1 MWVLTSIRWLETSK
15 KQYSEPSRNIQ
26 KYPKHDLGLRAL
38 PFVYTLQWRK
48 KKVRFSW
55 DLALNHPQVRPAAPA
70 PTPGP
75 RDPTASAWP
84 RVRAPRWLVLYPQRG
99 ASELEGSSGSFF
111 LLFFFSRFFF
121 SICLGEK
128 MAWSQNRMG
137 TSSKSNGFETHILS
151 HRVALRVW
159 LEGFA
164 ELMIF
169 CHFTQ
174 ENPPFGKNKRLINL
188 LVVVQQIHVSDLH
201 LNLSQNVMF
210 HGFSY
215 IFKIIVQLFLLG
227 IPGLQFET
235 SLLYKRY
242 FS

>member
-1 MWVLTSIRWLETSK
+1 M
-15 KQYSEPSRNIQ
+15 
-26 KYPKHDLGLRAL
+26 A
-38 PFVYTLQWRK
+38 K
-48 KKVRFSW
+48 KKRW
-55 DLALNHPQVRPAAPA
+55 DFPGIWRWIIPRYDQLPQLQRLAQEIQQRQPDPEFGRHDGLFYI
-70 PTPGP
+70 P
-75 RDPTASAWP
+75 RE
-84 RVRAPRWLVLYPQRG
+84 VLRSLKNLPE
-99 ASELEGSSGSFF
+99 AFF
-111 LLFFFSRFFF
+111 CCFFFPFLF
-121 SICLGEK
+121 SLFVWGEK

-164 ELMIF
+164 ELMFF

-201 LNLSQNVMF
+201 SNLSQNVMF

-215 IFKIIVQLFLLG
+215 IF
-227 IPGLQFET
+227 
-235 SLLYKRY
+235 
-242 FS
+242 